1 MLFLRNVSGTLN
13 CIAISEI
20 RFETLT
26 FIFFHSDIVM
36 LFCHASD
43 YLRYWKCLK
52 SPFQAWLIR
61 VQNSDKWHNL
71 ALMSNLL
78 TDSVFFWFSHT
89 YTQTISCRIRKMCWV
104 VDPAQKQKTIPFT
117 NLRFIPRGTPGTSFM
132 TNLQVTCVA
141 QQRNPKTCL
150 GQPSI
155 IYFRILTEWTLDTTQ
170 TQPSY
175 PRPIG
180 Y

>member
-61 VQNSDKWHNL
+61 VQNSETIDTIWH
-71 ALMSNLL
+71 
-78 TDSVFFWFSHT
+78 FWAIFCQTQFCFGFRTHT
-89 YTQTISCRIRKMCWV
+89 HRQFHVGSEKCVEWLILHKNK
-104 VDPAQKQKTIPFT
+104 KQYHLPIYDLFQEGP
-117 NLRFIPRGTPGTSFM
+117 
-132 TNLQVTCVA
+132 
-141 QQRNPKTCL
+141 L
-150 GQPSI
+150 GQVSWL
-155 IYFRILTEWTLDTTQ
+155 IYKSHVLPNKETPKPAWDNHR
-170 TQPSY
+170 
-175 PRPIG
+175 
-180 Y
+180 